1 MKISGSE
8 SEKTILIELG
18 ERIKQHRISLN
29 ITQAEMAEKC
39 CVSSSTVTRIENG
52 TDSMVSNYIKI
63 LSGLNLS
70 GNINLLIPEMQP
82 DFKSLYEKKRP
93 RQRAKPS
100 TSKSKNGWTWG
111 EDK

>member
-70 GNINLLIPEMQP
+70 GNINYRS
-82 DFKSLYEKKRP
+82 SLRKLCIIIHEPAHISITASNR
-93 RQRAKPS
+93 
-100 TSKSKNGWTWG
+100 
-111 EDK
+111 